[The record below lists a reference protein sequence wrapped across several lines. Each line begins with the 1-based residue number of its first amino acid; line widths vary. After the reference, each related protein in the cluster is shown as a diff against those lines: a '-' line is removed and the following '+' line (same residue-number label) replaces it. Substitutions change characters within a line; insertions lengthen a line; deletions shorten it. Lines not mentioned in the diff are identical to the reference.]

1 MPDNKLDFL
10 LNYKK
15 PISQSN
21 SNIDLLINRN
31 QSQQKVNQAV
41 DELPVFLNNREDL
54 TLDPNKYETRFQTE
68 FTDAVNSFRRGIDQT
83 QISNYQGKLDAHQ
96 EVIDDNVDKKNK
108 LIDLHKQG
116 KINSLILGAEL
127 QKIEQENNK
136 AFTEISKYQSDIEDN
151 KLEMQ
156 DEYVSKMYQM
166 KEALVQAK
174 GGDAGLW
181 ESIKYTMPSTAGSSA
196 SLMGQQI
203 AATWGTGLIKK
214 IITSAGAGAIGG
226 PLGEAI
232 AVGGTILTTA
242 ALIGN
247 SRYQETMAEI
257 GGQLEQNQQK
267 LLENWQEQNPGLEPD
282 EEVLRQIRMAARK
295 GKDEMFKEQMMLGF
309 WDGAQALLAPGSKV
323 LGAFKTGRKLEKAVE
338 KITDYNKYTRA
349 GSTLGKFYIG
359 QKSEGFEEGFQYAT
373 SKRQE
378 DAALGL
384 GLYENKDFMTNLL
397 TDSYDT
403 VSSMDFG
410 PFKGD
415 GRYADDKEFQFSVK
429 SGELLSMLP
438 GAVATAKSM
447 YDDISTYRKTNKELQ
462 QSGIANPEDK
472 FFKLKD
478 QIYVRHFDNN
488 TVSYL
493 LEGVRNLGNQ
503 KNEKGIPYLNE
514 TEVQAETKNIQ
525 EAFDKYLEVS
535 KHIEDIIPEGR
546 FNIKYSPEQ
555 VVKIA
560 ALKSELFHS
569 SMNLTRYA
577 HKFPTIETVS
587 NINNLIKH
595 NENLIKEIQST
606 LNSDYTLRNVYHLN
620 DRLSLA
626 QNKLTE
632 LNDLKKQFLEG
643 SNLEEK
649 DIPEIN
655 SVEESNKNKEYVIN
669 DLNLSEEKKKY
680 EELLKVKDNETLDI
694 WFDNFIKK
702 QKTKKKEITKQESK
716 IKLAQETDVNLFAQD
731 VFNKVKDPAAE
742 ENIEFYNA
750 NKEAID
756 KQIAILQA
764 AKDKKAVKDVFGDP
778 IDEEEPEDFDNID
791 YNKVAKVKSDEKEG
805 KKAETVNKTE
815 LGWDGDIFI
824 IQGEKYGIVDLNGDV
839 YTLKNIKTNFE
850 IYVKAKDLNY
860 FKGIA
865 QYPSQE
871 RLFRFTENSDNIEDY
886 ELAAITKRNN
896 PELYNELLDLQENEL
911 NKDGLNARQTDEE
924 DSIYFVLVD
933 KNHNPVLVDGVK
945 LFSYMTRPERYTK
958 KELNV
963 TEEDVEKL
971 KENREL
977 ILNSNDI
984 LFFNV
989 IDKSDGTL
997 GFESKDD
1004 NERVSKPVVGTIYDN
1019 INEVELEVVTLNAS
1033 TNPENTYGFLSKLP
1047 GKIASLGR
1055 LYAIFK
1061 NQAVDLIPRTL
1072 NDKEINKIAELL
1084 LDKLNNKPDI
1094 SKEIEKLIFFGYGRK
1109 EENPTRVAVSKGI
1122 LYLGNDITMNK
1133 NNFDIEVVK
1142 QFLKDSGKKVTV
1154 NKSYL
1159 ESNKKFKDIF
1169 GVEHKSYQSYL
1180 LTGENRLYGTDLK
1193 DKGEGQLLNQY
1204 LIYNPTPNKNMN
1216 KLTSSLPEVNT
1227 EAKEDSTDVLNTP
1240 SQVNPDSSTTEDK
1253 KTDIKRKLDIA
1264 NNEYDLINY
1273 ARPGAPN
1280 RTLDEQIEIIKN
1292 LNKELAALETKDG
1305 SYTANAKAVIEAAK
1319 SKTAEEKPAKKTFEN
1334 KKDTEGLTRL
1344 ASISKDK
1351 RELTKEEID
1360 WFVSKF
1366 PNIPI
1371 EIVKGLIEA
1380 KSLGQFL
1387 QSGKV
1392 LLSDKA
1398 TYGTLYHEAFHVV
1411 TQLYLT
1417 KKEIDNLYAEALK
1430 NNPGKTR
1437 LELEEILA
1445 EDFIN
1450 YKETGQ
1456 VLKGAPTRNTL
1467 FRRLVNFVKDLLQL
1481 SAKDIKDVYRRI
1493 DTGYYTNKKR
1503 INNQEFGTLN
1513 KLADKTEQETKE
1525 ILDGFTAM
1533 FFKILKTN
1541 EKTTL
1546 DAYKYKDAVLNVIFN
1561 RFNALYKDNP
1571 ENETFYY
1578 ILDNFETIANT
1589 WVKKMNSLGA
1599 GLKEYNVIIENKTIS
1614 EEDEG
1619 TDTSVVSE
1627 EEKSRQDNGYTEA
1640 NLTSV
1645 KSKMFNS
1652 TKFLIR
1658 GLVQVDKEG
1667 SEKLS
1672 SIGLPIPV
1680 DFDKTYSYLLKNLV
1694 GLGNDYEVYYNK
1706 LTELAKEKPELNQL
1720 KDVLK
1725 APNQIENLHTVLQ
1738 QTQFVQDFNK
1748 NKVVSYITLIE
1759 EEGKKIYLIDATKQA
1774 VSEGIKDKWAANL
1787 KSISKQNNE
1796 GKLIINLESL
1806 KGSNNVEYLA
1816 KLGLV
1821 FSPETIKKIEKSED
1835 FNNAVQA
1842 VRNYLIKNNG
1852 NVTTLFEDRDIK
1864 NRINTLAFL
1873 ESEFTPDT
1881 IELSYMN
1888 SENKTV
1894 YSIAYNNYLSALKNK
1909 INNSDNL
1916 ADLYAKVPH
1925 LQSVTSENSY
1935 WISKLFD
1942 ANGKRDKSVNI
1953 DLNLQDGLKNK
1964 DTETGT
1970 STSGLTIGDKLVQE
1984 INSTLLNGLTSF
1996 IRASD
2001 KATEHTI
2008 SLSGVNKLPID
2019 LDEFK
2024 DGFDIDELKE
2034 IFQGYFQSEFKRIA
2048 LFKINKLG
2056 SDIDQYNKS
2065 GDKWTTFSFISSELK
2080 DKLKEEI
2087 NKIKSEDLD
2096 TEQLNDRLNTVAETY
2111 YDDIDAE
2118 VIEFFNNYLIKQ
2130 KAQLAENKITLDSGI
2145 SSELKGAKITKLEQE
2160 LENAELNGFET
2171 LSISKRLDNEKAK
2184 RLDQLLRA
2192 LIVTDLINSIEQTK
2206 IFTGDMAF
2214 YKDLFKRMSG
2224 LTGGKEFC
2232 RNDEF
2237 LNNFLNK
2244 NNKRL
2249 DKKLADG
2256 NINVT
2261 VFSDVNL
2268 QSNYLK
2274 TYQKALETSGLTP
2287 KEASDLMKAYTEME
2301 EGDGQGWITMDEYRE
2316 FMIRLGDWDNLKE
2329 STWEKLQRNEP
2340 ITSEEMVYFISKKA
2354 QYFGPQE
2361 YDNQLF
2367 APTFH
2372 KFSLMPL
2379 IPSLIKG
2386 TNMEVLLETM
2396 QKPENQ
2402 TGYALFK
2409 SGTKVGA
2416 KVDSKGEPTKFYT
2429 NTNEGE
2435 INTKDWIKQVISYE
2449 YLGLQQK
2456 SSKPH
2461 DTVIFGT
2468 QFRKLVL
2475 SNLFESG
2482 VVNENFSEAKELLEE
2497 YNKII
2502 NDLITKEK
2510 DKLVKELGLNPALNY
2525 VSEDATKLVEL
2536 LKSEAEN
2543 RALPA
2548 NLIDSLQVTQDT
2560 KTLRY
2565 KFDSMVN
2572 KAKIDSMLMSI
2583 INSRLIRQKMNG
2595 DALIQGAS
2603 SGFEPRG
2610 VRIKEDNTL
2619 KFYTQEGPDGITTHA
2634 EVMIAMNDNY
2644 RPLLNKYN
2652 GDLDALNKAIEGG
2665 KVDKRLLQMIGYRIP
2680 TQGLNSMDML
2690 QVKKFLP
2697 ESSATL
2703 IILPTDI
2710 VAKSGGDYDI
2720 DKMNVFRFS
2729 MYLDEKTNEVKIYK
2743 NSTKTTEELFT
2754 DIQNEKSN
2762 LSELIREKNVI
2773 LDIEYSKIQTI
2784 RERLAKIKDYK
2795 KADLNVLFREKEYAQ
2810 IEFNILKDEIYS
2822 LVEQSKLLDNPKLI
2836 NEKNK
2841 LLLKELNIKILKNLY
2856 NSNEYNQEFIKDIS
2870 QEKIEE
2876 INNKLKELFEK
2887 MTLLSNIKST
2897 INDKLITFNLE
2908 KTAKKI
2914 KTREIKEKTLEKL
2927 LDFSERINESLQ
2939 RKEDLYRDMFNWK
2952 EGKTNRLIEIS
2963 TKILQHPSNFNALT
2977 IPNSTKILTDLV
2989 AEIRW
2994 IEHVND
3000 KPEYKGTIEDYEKST
3015 KNELKNIKYIEQLM
3029 LSTKTKQ
3036 FQKLMLAKDM
3046 IGVAAVQNTA
3056 HIIAQLAGL
3065 TLNKTYIVKT
3075 KEGKKIEKNR
3085 HISFKHHTGP
3095 NNTMDLGKTF
3105 DVNGK
3110 NKISE
3115 VISQIIN
3122 ATVDAARDPFLIDLN
3137 MDLTTLGTYAY
3148 LIRIGVPF
3156 DTVVYFMKQPIISKY
3171 LKSLSI
3177 NQSEFLGLNNQEAKG
3192 KALAEAKNEFILDDA
3207 EYGNEYLETK
3217 VYENEELKSYLS
3229 KDKQVGDDFKA
3240 NQLHILNKFLE
3251 YQDQAS
3257 MLSDSIKAN
3266 NHDTAGL
3273 GKSLYTSF
3281 MKRTLNAKVRED
3293 NFVNNLE
3300 NLVNTPIAGFNQIDF
3315 SIDAFSQF
3323 YDSYSNRT
3331 IKNNIDKILNNLKL
3345 FKDEDIIKTRNL
3357 IENDFINYVVQNY
3370 GYDNISKYSEE
3381 LFKSQSVAKQLLKIK
3396 NNPET
3401 TYEIALSNN
3410 MLVKELFPLINK
3422 VGDNKDNIKIYS
3434 RKYDTFTADQLT
3446 EAFKE
3451 LEELGQQENQRL
3463 FEESGNIE
3471 DLNKPTL
3478 AKQIMDVGIIQS
3490 GLNNSPITYL
3500 GIIPFEYYNELVK
3513 ESFDNF
3519 YKKNGAQEMY
3529 KFEQLFQRENPGGKP
3544 KKGWIYG
3551 KNYDINSKQ
3560 EYQVPTVINEP
3571 VVTQTNETTDN
3582 FKNSFEYNNLKVET
3596 DFQLSEDQ
3604 DNALRQLIDFI
3615 KDRNKSVVTLEGAA
3629 GTGKTS
3635 IIGYL
3640 QKYLGRSNSF
3650 AYLAPTHAA
3659 TVQLAFNTAKIGN
3672 KDFPATL
3679 ASAISI
3685 DPKTGRN
3692 KFSVKIQKRLGLN
3705 PVIVVDESSMID
3717 NSDIDK
3723 LLEAIEDIGGKLILM
3738 GDEKQI
3744 PKVSIVDSLTKQ
3756 LSGAFT
3762 RFEKIKLSKVHRQS
3776 NNKLLNILN
3785 KMREQISFK
3794 LFKTANS
3801 EAVKFVNKREYNE
3814 LLVNDLLTDPEN
3826 TMVISYTNDGVKGI
3840 NNQARK
3846 VLGREGET
3854 QVGDIIVG
3862 YLGYASKQVE
3872 KSDIANSINYTI
3884 TKIEADGPTKIIT
3897 AKSDK
3902 LNELVKL
3909 GIKGVTNTATTTYY
3923 QMDGNDSLQ
3932 FDDLT
3937 QEEFEMNNDL
3947 VSNYFRDIN
3956 KANID
3961 YANKQIT
3968 YFSYQTIIASISE
3981 SLRKVSVGQD
3991 YIYNPETDRME
4002 ILDAKKHSKIKQNGQ
4017 GSLKMNKDIDYGHAI
4032 TIHKSQGSTINNVY
4046 FDTSS
4051 LNPERDIKIL
4061 DENGIQITTEKMALA
4076 YVAMSRSK
4084 NKLVVYEHNLDFE
4097 LLEDTPET
4105 PTQVVDNEID
4115 TREYTPENITSL
4127 KPNEVFVFGSNAEGA
4142 HGKGAA
4148 LIAKQ
4153 KFGAIQGQAEG
4164 LQGQSYAIITKK
4176 DWRVEKSST
4185 LTEIG
4190 NDIMKFVSFASVN
4203 PEKKFYVTKIGSSLA
4218 GYSIA
4223 EIKNLWKQVNEVWK
4237 HDMFFDIP
4245 DNIILPKEF
4254 EVRQELKP
4262 NVVDNLENIKI
4273 NNPAEYTNHSGGAKL
4288 SDAAWDIIG
4297 REFGVTQHRHYREPG
4312 QTTVDSLELQ
4322 KAGVKATPLDE
4333 TTYNEGQP
4341 KATVAARQMGR
4352 IEPNFQIRSNY
4363 IIRNWAQVKNA
4374 DAIFAIGTIIP
4385 KGTLMSNNKTA
4396 LIEQVKGGTGYA
4408 VQMAIN
4414 EGKPV
4419 FVYDGTKNSWFKWN
4433 GKTFEKTITPTLT
4446 KNFAGIGSRS
4456 LSTQEVIDKSYQAI
4470 RDVYENTFKAT
4481 TQLSTSVKVIPLN
4494 ESQRFTRESA
4504 EKDTEYMYLFTDNA
4518 GRTSGSGIIDP
4529 NSWYAKKYGADK
4541 KYASKTQAVARGLN
4555 NVYPITT
4562 MVDDKRTQWTDA
4574 QFDTYK
4580 KIIDDEIKTI
4590 KQASSKYK
4598 GIKFG
4603 GEMPFGQGAISNM
4616 KDTAPK
4622 IWNYLNTKL
4631 AEIGIDNTGNT
4642 PKVITNSENISQSEE
4657 NSVSLQDNSI
4667 VSKFK
4672 IDLLDMINQS
4682 FVDEDMKNKAIDLV
4696 NNTKVNTEKDMGD
4709 LQNKICNLL

>member
-1 MPDNKLDFL
+1 MPDNKLNFL

-31 QSQQKVNQAV
+31 QSQQKVNQAI

-54 TLDPNKYETRFQTE
+54 TLDLNKYETRFQTE

-96 EVIDDNVDKKNK
+96 EVIDNNVDKKNK

-116 KINSLILGAEL
+116 KINSLILGKEL
-127 QKIEQENNK
+127 QKIEQEDNK
-136 AFTEISKYQSDIEDN
+136 AFTEISKYQSDIENN

-214 IITSAGAGAIGG
+214 IITSVGAGAVGG
-226 PLGEAI
+226 PVGEFI
-232 AVGGTILTTA
+232 SVGGTLLTTA

-267 LLENWQEQNPGLEPD
+267 LLEKWQEQNPDLEPD
-282 EEVLRQIRMAARK
+282 EEVLRKIRMAARK

-403 VSSMDFG
+403 VSSMNFG

-514 TEVQAETKNIQ
+514 TEVQTETKNIQ

-595 NENLIKEIQST
+595 NENLVKEIEST

-626 QNKLTE
+626 KNKLSE

-716 IKLAQETDVNLFAQD
+716 IKLAQETDINLFAQD

-824 IQGEKYGIVDLNGDV
+824 IQGEKYGIVDLNGDI
-839 YTLKNIKTNFE
+839 YTLKNIKTNSE
-850 IYVKAKDLNY
+850 IYVKAKDLNN

-958 KELNV
+958 KELKV
-963 TEEDVEKL
+963 TEEDIEKL

-997 GFESKDD
+997 GFESKD
-1004 NERVSKPVVGTIYDN
+1004 NNQRISKPVVGTIYDD

-1047 GKIASLGR
+1047 GKIVSLGR

-1061 NQAVDLIPRTL
+1061 NQTVDLIPRTL

-1084 LDKLNNKPDI
+1084 LDRLNNKPDI

-1122 LYLGNDITMNK
+1122 LYLGDEITMDK
-1133 NNFDIEVVK
+1133 TNFDIEVVK

-1180 LTGENRLYGTDLK
+1180 LTGEDRLYGTDLK

-1227 EAKEDSTDVLNTP
+1227 ETKEDSTDVLNTP
-1240 SQVNPDSSTTEDK
+1240 SQVNPDSFTTEDK
-1253 KTDIKRKLDIA
+1253 KADIEKRRQEEFDRKSPGNSVIAADYLFTGGKDVMLSTDYLLQALTGAYPAATKALNNIRSKYASQIGNIKDDVGTDVYNSIMEETRQAIKETYTNPRAEEIFNKILENATGFTFREGNTISA
-1264 NNEYDLINY
+1264 ELEKINEENDKQINAKYD
-1273 ARPGAPN
+1273 A
-1280 RTLDEQIEIIKN
+1280 
-1292 LNKELAALETKDG
+1292 ELAALEGKETTATVSDVEVISENYTPELLRANPNKLFLFGDNNTRTGKGGQAIIRDEPNAMGISTKLLPNNTPEAFMSDADLASNKAVINDDIYKAKKRAAKEGKIIVLPKGGFGTGLAALATKAPKTFEYLNRRLQEEFGFNNTTGELAALKTKDG

-1319 SKTAEEKPAKKTFEN
+1319 N
-1334 KKDTEGLTRL
+1334 KVARVKRGNNGKLNRL
-1344 ASISKDK
+1344 APISKNK

-1467 FRRLVNFVKDLLQL
+1467 FRKIINFIKDLLQL

-1493 DTGYYTNKKR
+1493 DKGYYTNKKR
-1503 INNQEFGTLN
+1503 INNQEFNTLN

-1533 FFKILKTN
+1533 FFKILKADN
-1541 EKTTL
+1541 KTTL
-1546 DAYKYKDAVLNVIFN
+1546 DAYKYKDAALNEIYDQFITLEESN
-1561 RFNALYKDNP
+1561 S
-1571 ENETFYY
+1571 ENETFTY

-1599 GLKEYNVIIENKTIS
+1599 GLKEYNVIIDNKTIN

-1619 TDTSVVSE
+1619 TETSIISD

-1658 GLVQVDKEG
+1658 GLVQVNKDG

-1680 DFDKTYSYLLKNLV
+1680 DFDKTYTYLLKNLV

-1759 EEGKKIYLIDATKQA
+1759 EQGKKIYLIDATKQA

-1796 GKLIINLESL
+1796 GKLIIDLESL

-1821 FSPETIKKIEKSED
+1821 FSPETIKKIENSKD
-1835 FNNAVQA
+1835 FNDAVQA

-1935 WISKLFD
+1935 WISKLFKP
-1942 ANGKRDKSVNI
+1942 NGKRDKSVNI

-2024 DGFDIDELKE
+2024 DDFNIEELTK

-2087 NKIKSEDLD
+2087 NKIKSDDLD
-2096 TEQLNDRLNTVAETY
+2096 TEQLNDKLNTVAETY
-2111 YDDIDAE
+2111 YDNIDAE

-2145 SSELKGAKITKLEQE
+2145 SSELKGTKITKLEQE
-2160 LENAELNGFET
+2160 LENAQFNEGET

-2192 LIVTDLINSIEQTK
+2192 TIVTDLINSIEQTK

-2214 YKDLFKRMSG
+2214 YKDLFKRMSAG
-2224 LTGGKEFC
+2224 TGGKEFC
-2232 RNDEF
+2232 RNDRF
-2237 LNNFLNK
+2237 INNFLNK

-2261 VFSDVNL
+2261 VFNDVNL
-2268 QSNYLK
+2268 QSNYLE
-2274 TYQKALETSGLTP
+2274 TYQKALEKAGLSPEQAQALLGFDEKDPSGYYNM
-2287 KEASDLMKAYTEME
+2287 D
-2301 EGDGQGWITMDEYRE
+2301 EGDAQGWITMDEYRE

-2329 STWEKLQRNEP
+2329 STWEKLQRNES

-2367 APTFH
+2367 APAFH
-2372 KFSLMPL
+2372 KYSLMPL

-2396 QKPENQ
+2396 QKPENK

-2409 SGTKVGA
+2409 TGSKVGTL
-2416 KVDSKGEPTKFYT
+2416 VNSKGKATKFYT
-2429 NTNEGE
+2429 NTTDGE
-2435 INTKDWIKQVISYE
+2435 INTENWIKQVISYE

-2502 NDLITKEK
+2502 NELITKEK

-2543 RALPA
+2543 RALPT

-2603 SGFEPRG
+2603 SGFEPKG
-2610 VRIKEDNTL
+2610 VRIKESNTL
-2619 KFYTQEGPDGITTHA
+2619 KFYSQEGPDGITTHA

-2644 RPLLNKYN
+2644 RPLLKKYN
-2652 GDLDALNKAIEGG
+2652 GDLDALNKAIEEG
-2665 KVDKRLLQMIGYRIP
+2665 KVDKRLLQMVGYRIP

-2720 DKMNVFRFS
+2720 DKMNVFRPS
-2729 MYLDEKTNEVKIYK
+2729 MDK
-2743 NSTKTTEELFT
+2743 NG
-2754 DIQNEKSN
+2754 N
-2762 LSELIREKNVI
+2762 
-2773 LDIEYSKIQTI
+2773 Y
-2784 RERLAKIKDYK
+2784 
-2795 KADLNVLFREKEYAQ
+2795 
-2810 IEFNILKDEIYS
+2810 
-2822 LVEQSKLLDNPKLI
+2822 I
-2836 NEKNK
+2836 NTP
-2841 LLLKELNIKILKNLY
+2841 
-2856 NSNEYNQEFIKDIS
+2856 Q
-2870 QEKIEE
+2870 
-2876 INNKLKELFEK
+2876 
-2887 MTLLSNIKST
+2887 
-2897 INDKLITFNLE
+2897 
-2908 KTAKKI
+2908 
-2914 KTREIKEKTLEKL
+2914 
-2927 LDFSERINESLQ
+2927 
-2939 RKEDLYRDMFNWK
+2939 
-2952 EGKTNRLIEIS
+2952 NRLIEIS
-2963 TKILQHPSNFNALT
+2963 TKILQHPSNFNALI

-2989 AEIRW
+2989 AEVRW

-3000 KPEYKGTIEDYEKST
+3000 KPEYKGTIEDYQKD
-3015 KNELKNIKYIEQLM
+3015 KKDELNNIQYIEQLM

-3036 FQKLMLAKDM
+3036 FQKFMLAKDM

-3065 TLNKTYIVKT
+3065 TLNKTYTVKT

-3122 ATVDAARDPFLIDLN
+3122 ATVDAAKDPFLFDLN
-3137 MDLTTLGTYAY
+3137 MNLDTLGTYAY

-3177 NQSEFLGLNNQEAKG
+3177 NQSEFLGLSNQEAKG

-3251 YQDQAS
+3251 YQNQAS

-3281 MKRTLNAKVRED
+3281 MKRTLNAKVKED

-3300 NLVNTPIAGFNQIDF
+3300 NLVNTPIAGFNQVDF
-3315 SIDAFSQF
+3315 SIDVFSQF
-3323 YDSYSNRT
+3323 YDSYNNRT

-3401 TYEIALSNN
+3401 NYEIALSNN
-3410 MLVKELFPLINK
+3410 MLIKELFPLIDKAGN
-3422 VGDNKDNIKIYS
+3422 NKDNIKIYS

-3451 LEELGQQENQRL
+3451 LEELGKQENQRL
-3463 FEESGNIE
+3463 FEESGNTE

-3500 GIIPFEYYNELVK
+3500 GIIPYEYYNELVK

-3519 YKKNGAQEMY
+3519 DKKNGVQEMY

-3560 EYQVPTVINEP
+3560 DYQVPIIINESI
-3571 VVTQTNETTDN
+3571 VTQTNETIDN

-3640 QKYLGRSNSF
+3640 QKYLSRTNSF

-3659 TVQLAFNTAKIGN
+3659 TVQLAFSTAKIGN

-3744 PKVSIVDSLTKQ
+3744 PKASIVDSLTKQ

-3794 LFKTANS
+3794 LFKTTNS

-3826 TMVISYTNDGVKGI
+3826 TMVISYTNDSVKGI

-3961 YANKQIT
+3961 FANKQIT
-3968 YFSYQTIIASISE
+3968 YFSYQTIIAGISE

-4002 ILDAKKHSKIKQNGQ
+4002 VLDPKKHSKIKQNGQ

-4105 PTQVVDNEID
+4105 PTQVVDN
-4115 TREYTPENITSL
+4115 
-4127 KPNEVFVFGSNAEGA
+4127 
-4142 HGKGAA
+4142 
-4148 LIAKQ
+4148 
-4153 KFGAIQGQAEG
+4153 
-4164 LQGQSYAIITKK
+4164 
-4176 DWRVEKSST
+4176 
-4185 LTEIG
+4185 
-4190 NDIMKFVSFASVN
+4190 
-4203 PEKKFYVTKIGSSLA
+4203 
-4218 GYSIA
+4218 
-4223 EIKNLWKQVNEVWK
+4223 
-4237 HDMFFDIP
+4237 
-4245 DNIILPKEF
+4245 
-4254 EVRQELKP
+4254 
-4262 NVVDNLENIKI
+4262 
-4273 NNPAEYTNHSGGAKL
+4273 
-4288 SDAAWDIIG
+4288 
-4297 REFGVTQHRHYREPG
+4297 
-4312 QTTVDSLELQ
+4312 
-4322 KAGVKATPLDE
+4322 
-4333 TTYNEGQP
+4333 
-4341 KATVAARQMGR
+4341 
-4352 IEPNFQIRSNY
+4352 
-4363 IIRNWAQVKNA
+4363 
-4374 DAIFAIGTIIP
+4374 
-4385 KGTLMSNNKTA
+4385 
-4396 LIEQVKGGTGYA
+4396 
-4408 VQMAIN
+4408 
-4414 EGKPV
+4414 
-4419 FVYDGTKNSWFKWN
+4419 
-4433 GKTFEKTITPTLT
+4433 
-4446 KNFAGIGSRS
+4446 
-4456 LSTQEVIDKSYQAI
+4456 
-4470 RDVYENTFKAT
+4470 
-4481 TQLSTSVKVIPLN
+4481 
-4494 ESQRFTRESA
+4494 
-4504 EKDTEYMYLFTDNA
+4504 
-4518 GRTSGSGIIDP
+4518 
-4529 NSWYAKKYGADK
+4529 
-4541 KYASKTQAVARGLN
+4541 
-4555 NVYPITT
+4555 
-4562 MVDDKRTQWTDA
+4562 
-4574 QFDTYK
+4574 
-4580 KIIDDEIKTI
+4580 
-4590 KQASSKYK
+4590 
-4598 GIKFG
+4598 
-4603 GEMPFGQGAISNM
+4603 
-4616 KDTAPK
+4616 
-4622 IWNYLNTKL
+4622 
-4631 AEIGIDNTGNT
+4631 
-4642 PKVITNSENISQSEE
+4642 SENISQSEE
-4657 NSVSLQDNSI
+4657 NSVSLQEDWNTY
-4667 VSKFK
+4667 K
-4672 IDLLDMINQS
+4672 
-4682 FVDEDMKNKAIDLV
+4682 DEILK
-4696 NNTKVNTEKDMGD
+4696 KDKEMTFE
-4709 LQNKICNLL
+4709 IWSNLSEEIRQRIKDCL

>member
-1 MPDNKLDFL
+1 MGIFDPIIPINKPGTTPVQQVKQEEY
-10 LNYKK
+10 LNPSMDKSFEPTDINVTNYDTRL
-15 PISQSN
+15 QS
-21 SNIDLLINRN
+21 
-31 QSQQKVNQAV
+31 
-41 DELPVFLNNREDL
+41 EL
-54 TLDPNKYETRFQTE
+54 Q
-68 FTDAVNSFRRGIDQT
+68 DAVNSFRRGIDQT

-96 EVIDDNVDKKNK
+96 EIIDNNVDKYNK
-108 LIDLHKQG
+108 LTELYKQG
-116 KINSLILGAEL
+116 KIDKITLGTEI

-166 KEALVQAK
+166 KEAMVQAK

-181 ESIKYTMPSTAGSSA
+181 ESMKYTMPSTAGSSA

-226 PLGEAI
+226 PVGEFI
-232 AVGGTILTTA
+232 AVGGTILSTA

-267 LLENWQEQNPGLEPD
+267 LLENWQEKNPGLEPD

-323 LGAFKTGRKLEKAVE
+323 LGAFKTGRKLEKSLGA
-338 KITDYNKYTRA
+338 ITDYNKYTRA
-349 GSTLGKFYIG
+349 ATTASKFYLG
-359 QKSEGFEEGFQYAT
+359 QKAEGFEEGFQYAT

-438 GAVATAKSM
+438 GSIATAKSM

-478 QIYVRHFDNN
+478 QIYVKHFDKN

-493 LEGVRNLGNQ
+493 LEGVRNLGTQ

-535 KHIEDIIPEGR
+535 KHIEDILPEGR

-555 VVKIA
+555 TIKIA

-595 NENLIKEIQST
+595 NENLVKEIQST
-606 LNSDYTLRNVYHLN
+606 LDSDYTLRNVYHLN

-626 QNKLTE
+626 KNKLTE
-632 LNDLKKQFLEG
+632 LYDLKKQFLEG

-655 SVEESNKNKEYVIN
+655 SIEESNKNKEYIIN
-669 DLNLSEEKKKY
+669 DLNLSEEKKNY

-694 WFDNFIKK
+694 WFDNFIKSN
-702 QKTKKKEITKQESK
+702 KTKKKEVNKQESK

-750 NKEAID
+750 NREAVD
-756 KQIAILQA
+756 KQLAKLKA
-764 AKDKKAVKDVFGDP
+764 EKDKKAVKDIFGDP
-778 IDEEEPEDFDNID
+778 IEEEEEQEDFDNVD

-824 IQGEKYGIVDLNGDV
+824 IVGEKHGIVDFDGEV
-839 YTLKNIKTNFE
+839 YTLKNIKTNKE
-850 IYVKAKDLNY
+850 IYVKAKDLSR
-860 FKGIA
+860 FKRIA

-871 RLFRFTENSDNIEDY
+871 RLFRFTENSDNIDSY
-886 ELAAITKRNN
+886 ELAAITKKNN
-896 PELYNELLDLQENEL
+896 PELYNELLDLQEDEL

-933 KNHNPVLVDGVK
+933 KNHNPILVDGVK
-945 LFSYMTRPERYTK
+945 LFSYMTRPERYSK
-958 KELNV
+958 GEVKV

-989 IDKSDGTL
+989 IDKSDGIP
-997 GFESKDD
+997 GFESKD
-1004 NERVSKPVVGTIYDN
+1004 NNQRASKPVVGTIYDN
-1019 INEVELEVVTLNAS
+1019 INEVELEMVTLNAS
-1033 TNPENTYGFLSKLP
+1033 TTPENTYGFLSKLP
-1047 GKIASLGR
+1047 GTIASLGR

-1072 NDKEINKIAELL
+1072 NDKEIDKLADLL
-1084 LDKLNNKPDI
+1084 FDKLNDKPDI

-1133 NNFDIEVVK
+1133 TEFDKEVVK
-1142 QFLKDSGKKVTV
+1142 NFLKKSGKKVTV
-1154 NKSYL
+1154 NKAYL

-1169 GVEHKSYQSYL
+1169 GVEHKSYNSYL
-1180 LTGENRLYGTDLK
+1180 LTGEDRLYGTDLK

-1216 KLTSSLPEVNT
+1216 KLTSNLPEVNT
-1227 EAKEDSTDVLNTP
+1227 ENKEDSTDVLNTP
-1240 SQVNPDSSTTEDK
+1240 GQVNPDISTTDGK
-1253 KTDIKRKLDIA
+1253 YTKAARIKRGNNGKLD
-1264 NNEYDLINY
+1264 
-1273 ARPGAPN
+1273 
-1280 RTLDEQIEIIKN
+1280 
-1292 LNKELAALETKDG
+1292 
-1305 SYTANAKAVIEAAK
+1305 
-1319 SKTAEEKPAKKTFEN
+1319 
-1334 KKDTEGLTRL
+1334 RL
-1344 ASISKDK
+1344 ASISEDK
-1351 RELTKEEID
+1351 RKLNINETN
-1360 WFVSKF
+1360 WFKNKF
-1366 PNIPI
+1366 PDIPI
-1371 EIVKGLIEA
+1371 EIIKGLIEA

-1467 FRRLVNFVKDLLQL
+1467 FRRLVNFVKDFLKL
-1481 SAKDIKDVYRRI
+1481 SAKDIQDVYRRI
-1493 DTGYYTNKKR
+1493 DKGYYTNKKR
-1503 INNQEFGTLN
+1503 INNQEFSTLN

-1533 FFKILKTN
+1533 FFKVLKADD
-1541 EKTTL
+1541 KTTL
-1546 DAYKYKDAVLNVIFN
+1546 DAYKYKDAALNEIYDQFVE
-1561 RFNALYKDNP
+1561 LEEENP
-1571 ENETFYY
+1571 ENETFAY

-1599 GLKEYNVIIENKTIS
+1599 GLKEYNVIVDNKTIE

-1619 TDTSVVSE
+1619 TETSIVSE

-1658 GLVQVDKEG
+1658 GLVEVDKDG

-1680 DFDKTYSYLLKNLV
+1680 NFDKTYSYLLKNLV

-1706 LTELAKEKPELNQL
+1706 LTELAETRPELNQL
-1720 KDVLK
+1720 KEVLK
-1725 APNQIENLHTVLQ
+1725 APGSTTNLHDILQ

-1759 EEGKKIYLIDATKQA
+1759 EQGKKIYLIDATKQA
-1774 VSEGIKDKWAANL
+1774 VSDRIKDKWGANL
-1787 KSISKQNNE
+1787 KSLVKQNNE
-1796 GKLIINLESL
+1796 GKLIIDLESL
-1806 KGSNNVEYLA
+1806 KGSNNVQYLA
-1816 KLGLV
+1816 KLGLE
-1821 FSPETIKKIEKSED
+1821 FSPETIKNIEGSKD
-1835 FNNAVQA
+1835 FNDAVQA
-1842 VRNYLIKNNG
+1842 IRNYLIKNNG
-1852 NVTTLFEDRDIK
+1852 NLTTLFEDRDIK

-1909 INNSDNL
+1909 INNSEDL
-1916 ADLYAKVPH
+1916 ADLYRKVPH

-1942 ANGKRDKSVNI
+1942 SNGKRIKTVNI
-1953 DLNLQDGLKNK
+1953 ELNLQDGLKNK

-1970 STSGLTIGDKLVQE
+1970 STSGLSIGDKLVQE
-1984 INSTLLNGLTSF
+1984 INATLLNGLTSF

-2008 SLSGVNKLPID
+2008 SLSGIDKLPID

-2024 DGFDIDELKE
+2024 DGFDIEELKE
-2034 IFQGYFQSEFKRIA
+2034 IFQGYFKSEFKRIA

-2056 SDIDQYNKS
+2056 SDIDQYTKS
-2065 GDKWTTFSFISSELK
+2065 GDKWTVFSFINSELK

-2087 NKIKSEDLD
+2087 NAIKSEDLD
-2096 TEQLNDRLNTVAETY
+2096 TEQLNDKLNTVAESY
-2111 YDDIDAE
+2111 YTQIDAE
-2118 VIEFFNNYLIKQ
+2118 VIKFFNEYLIKQ
-2130 KAQLAENKITLDSGI
+2130 KAQLEKNKITLDSGI
-2145 SSELKGAKITKLEQE
+2145 SSELKGDKISKLE
-2160 LENAELNGFET
+2160 LELNNAQLNGLET
-2171 LSISKRLDNEKAK
+2171 LNISNKLDAEKSK

-2192 LIVTDLINSIEQTK
+2192 TIATDLINSIEQTK

-2214 YKDLFKRMSG
+2214 YKDLFKRMSAG
-2224 LTGGKEFC
+2224 TGGKEFC
-2232 RNDEF
+2232 RNDKF

-2256 NINVT
+2256 NINVV
-2261 VFSDVNL
+2261 VFNDVNL
-2268 QSNYLK
+2268 QSNYLD
-2274 TYQKALETSGLTP
+2274 TYKKALESSGLSSNQADQLLGLENDP
-2287 KEASDLMKAYTEME
+2287 KDNKGYYNMD
-2301 EGDGQGWITMDEYRE
+2301 EGDAQGWITMDEYRE
-2316 FMIRLGDWDNLKE
+2316 FMFRLGDWDNLKE
-2329 STWEKLQRNEP
+2329 STWEKLQKNES

-2361 YDNQLF
+2361 YNNQLF
-2367 APTFH
+2367 APAFH
-2372 KFSLMPL
+2372 KYSLMPL
-2379 IPSLIKG
+2379 IPSLVKG

-2396 QKPENQ
+2396 TNQ
-2402 TGYALFK
+2402 QIGYSLFK
-2409 SGTKVGA
+2409 TGSKVGTLLN
-2416 KVDSKGEPTKFYT
+2416 DKGKATKFYT
-2429 NTNEGE
+2429 NTTDGE
-2435 INTKDWIKQVISYE
+2435 INTKDWIKQTISYE

-2475 SNLFESG
+2475 SNLYTAG
-2482 VVNENFSEAKELLEE
+2482 VVNETFPEAEKLLEE

-2502 NDLITKEK
+2502 TDLINKEK
-2510 DKLVKELGLNPALNY
+2510 DKLVKELGLNPALSY

-2583 INSRLIRQKMNG
+2583 INSRLIRQKING

-2603 SGFEPRG
+2603 SGFETKGTR
-2610 VRIKEDNTL
+2610 VKSSNTL
-2619 KFYTQEGPDGITTHA
+2619 KFYTQEGPNGETTHA

-2644 RPLLNKYN
+2644 RPLLKKYN
-2652 GDLDALNKAIEGG
+2652 GDLDALNKAIAEG
-2665 KVDKRLLQMIGYRIP
+2665 KVDKRLLQMVGYRIP
-2680 TQGLNSMDML
+2680 TQGLNSMDIL

-2703 IILPTDI
+2703 IILPTEI

-2720 DKMNVFRFS
+2720 DKMNVFRPS
-2729 MYLDEKTNEVKIYK
+2729 MDK
-2743 NSTKTTEELFT
+2743 NG
-2754 DIQNEKSN
+2754 N
-2762 LSELIREKNVI
+2762 
-2773 LDIEYSKIQTI
+2773 Y
-2784 RERLAKIKDYK
+2784 
-2795 KADLNVLFREKEYAQ
+2795 
-2810 IEFNILKDEIYS
+2810 
-2822 LVEQSKLLDNPKLI
+2822 I
-2836 NEKNK
+2836 NTPE
-2841 LLLKELNIKILKNLY
+2841 
-2856 NSNEYNQEFIKDIS
+2856 
-2870 QEKIEE
+2870 
-2876 INNKLKELFEK
+2876 
-2887 MTLLSNIKST
+2887 
-2897 INDKLITFNLE
+2897 
-2908 KTAKKI
+2908 
-2914 KTREIKEKTLEKL
+2914 
-2927 LDFSERINESLQ
+2927 
-2939 RKEDLYRDMFNWK
+2939 
-2952 EGKTNRLIEIS
+2952 NRLIEIS
-2963 TKILQHPSNFNALT
+2963 TEILKHSSNFNALI

-2989 AEIRW
+2989 AEIRH

-3000 KPEYKGTIEDYEKST
+3000 KPGYKGTIEDYQKAT
-3015 KNELKNIKYIEQLM
+3015 KDQLSNIQYIEQLM

-3036 FQKLMLAKDM
+3036 FQKFMLAKDM

-3065 TLNKTYIVKT
+3065 TLNKTYTVKT
-3075 KEGKKIEKNR
+3075 KDGKTIQKNR
-3085 HISFKHHTGP
+3085 HIGFRHHEGP
-3095 NNTMDLGKTF
+3095 NNTMDLGQTF

-3122 ATVDAARDPFLIDLN
+3122 ATVDAAKDPFLFDLN
-3137 MDLTTLGTYAY
+3137 MNLDTLGTYAY

-3171 LKSLSI
+3171 LESLSI
-3177 NQSEFLGLNNQEAKG
+3177 YKSEFLGLTSQQAKG
-3192 KALAEAKNEFILDDA
+3192 KALTEAKNQFILDDT

-3281 MKRTLNAKVRED
+3281 MKIILKNKVRED

-3300 NLVNTPIAGFNQIDF
+3300 NLVNTPIAGFNQVDF

-3323 YDSYSNRT
+3323 YDTYSNKT
-3331 IKNNIDKILNNLKL
+3331 IKFNIDKILNNFKL
-3345 FKDEDIIKTRNL
+3345 FKEEDILKTRNL
-3357 IENDFINYVVQNY
+3357 IENDFISYVVQNY
-3370 GYDNISKYSEE
+3370 GYDDITNYAKE
-3381 LFKSQSVAKQLLKIK
+3381 LFNDSSVAKELLKVK

-3401 TYEIALSNN
+3401 AYEIALSNN

-3422 VGDNKDNIKIYS
+3422 AGDNKDNIKIYS

-3446 EAFKE
+3446 ESFKE

-3463 FEESGNIE
+3463 FEESGNTE

-3513 ESFDNF
+3513 ESFNNF
-3519 YKKNGAQEMY
+3519 NKKNGAQEMY

-3560 EYQVPTVINEP
+3560 DYQIPAIINEP
-3571 VVTQTNETTDN
+3571 VVTQTNEQTDN
-3582 FKNSFEYNNLKVET
+3582 FKNSFEYNNLKIET

-3604 DNALRQLIDFI
+3604 DSALKQLIDFV

-3635 IIGYL
+3635 IISYL
-3640 QKYLGRSNSF
+3640 QKYLGRTNSF

-3672 KDFPATL
+3672 KDFPATI
-3679 ASAISI
+3679 ASAITI

-3692 KFSVKIQKRLGLN
+3692 KFTVKIQKRLGLN

-3723 LLEAIEDIGGKLILM
+3723 LMEAIEDIGGKLILM

-3744 PKVSIVDSLTKQ
+3744 PKVTIVDSLTKQ

-3762 RFEKIKLSKVHRQS
+3762 RFEKIKLSKVHRQT

-3794 LFKTANS
+3794 LFKTTNS
-3801 EAVKFVNKREYNE
+3801 DAVKFVNKREYNE
-3814 LLVNDLLTDPEN
+3814 LLVEDLLTDPEN

-3840 NNQARK
+3840 NTQARK

-3854 QVGDIIVG
+3854 QVGDIVVG

-3884 TKIEADGPTKIIT
+3884 TKIEADGPTKFIT

-3923 QMDGNDSLQ
+3923 QMDNNDSLQ

-3937 QEEFEMNNDL
+3937 QEDFEMNNDL

-3981 SLRKVSVGQD
+3981 SLRKVSIGQD
-3991 YIYNPETDRME
+3991 YIYNPQTDRME
-4002 ILDAKKHSKIKQNGQ
+4002 IFDQKKHSKIRQNGQ
-4017 GSLKMNKDIDYGHAI
+4017 GSLKMNKDIDYGHAV

-4051 LNPERDIKIL
+4051 LNPERDTKIL
-4061 DENGIQITTEKMALA
+4061 DENGNQITTEKMALA

-4097 LLEDTPET
+4097 QLKDIPET
-4105 PTQVVDNEID
+4105 PTEEI
-4115 TREYTPENITSL
+4115 I
-4127 KPNEVFVFGSNAEGA
+4127 
-4142 HGKGAA
+4142 
-4148 LIAKQ
+4148 
-4153 KFGAIQGQAEG
+4153 
-4164 LQGQSYAIITKK
+4164 
-4176 DWRVEKSST
+4176 
-4185 LTEIG
+4185 
-4190 NDIMKFVSFASVN
+4190 
-4203 PEKKFYVTKIGSSLA
+4203 
-4218 GYSIA
+4218 
-4223 EIKNLWKQVNEVWK
+4223 
-4237 HDMFFDIP
+4237 
-4245 DNIILPKEF
+4245 
-4254 EVRQELKP
+4254 
-4262 NVVDNLENIKI
+4262 
-4273 NNPAEYTNHSGGAKL
+4273 
-4288 SDAAWDIIG
+4288 
-4297 REFGVTQHRHYREPG
+4297 
-4312 QTTVDSLELQ
+4312 
-4322 KAGVKATPLDE
+4322 
-4333 TTYNEGQP
+4333 
-4341 KATVAARQMGR
+4341 
-4352 IEPNFQIRSNY
+4352 
-4363 IIRNWAQVKNA
+4363 
-4374 DAIFAIGTIIP
+4374 
-4385 KGTLMSNNKTA
+4385 
-4396 LIEQVKGGTGYA
+4396 
-4408 VQMAIN
+4408 
-4414 EGKPV
+4414 
-4419 FVYDGTKNSWFKWN
+4419 
-4433 GKTFEKTITPTLT
+4433 
-4446 KNFAGIGSRS
+4446 
-4456 LSTQEVIDKSYQAI
+4456 
-4470 RDVYENTFKAT
+4470 
-4481 TQLSTSVKVIPLN
+4481 
-4494 ESQRFTRESA
+4494 
-4504 EKDTEYMYLFTDNA
+4504 
-4518 GRTSGSGIIDP
+4518 
-4529 NSWYAKKYGADK
+4529 
-4541 KYASKTQAVARGLN
+4541 
-4555 NVYPITT
+4555 
-4562 MVDDKRTQWTDA
+4562 
-4574 QFDTYK
+4574 
-4580 KIIDDEIKTI
+4580 
-4590 KQASSKYK
+4590 
-4598 GIKFG
+4598 
-4603 GEMPFGQGAISNM
+4603 
-4616 KDTAPK
+4616 
-4622 IWNYLNTKL
+4622 
-4631 AEIGIDNTGNT
+4631 
-4642 PKVITNSENISQSEE
+4642 ENISQSEE
-4657 NSVSLQDNSI
+4657 NSVSLQEDWNT
-4667 VSKFK
+4667 FK
-4672 IDLLDMINQS
+4672 DEILKKDPEMS
-4682 FVDEDMKNKAIDLV
+4682 FEIWSSLS
-4696 NNTKVNTEKDMGD
+4696 EEIRQRIKDC
-4709 LQNKICNLL
+4709 L